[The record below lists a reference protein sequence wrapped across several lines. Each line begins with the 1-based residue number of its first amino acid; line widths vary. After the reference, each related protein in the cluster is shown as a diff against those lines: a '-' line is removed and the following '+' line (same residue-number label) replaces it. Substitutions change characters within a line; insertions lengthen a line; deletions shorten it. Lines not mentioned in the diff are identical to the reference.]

1 MLAGENG
8 RGRRPRNSEP
18 GRRGAAKKKLP
29 ASRVAAFSRRM
40 AFKHWPLVRDVR
52 FAQKSGRFLRGARKR
67 RPEIDWDEYLRIARH
82 FKQDDM
88 GSFQERGYLFQLASD
103 LPANAQVIEV
113 GSWMGA
119 STCFIAGG
127 LKGDKA
133 KIFAVDNFQGLS
145 TCGEDS
151 AWYNRHFKQLGSNS
165 TLEIFRANFA
175 ALGFANRSEPV
186 VSDSLAAAKT
196 LEAKRGTIDFIFIDG
211 DHSYAACKAD
221 IEAWTPFVKKG
232 GVIAF
237 HDFGSRADG
246 VTRAIFETIKANRFA
261 EIVGVAGTIIAFR
274 V

>member
-1 MLAGENG
+1 LEW
-8 RGRRPRNSEP
+8 S
-18 GRRGAAKKKLP
+18 
-29 ASRVAAFSRRM
+29 AF
-40 AFKHWPLVRDVR
+40 
-52 FAQKSGRFLRGARKR
+52 
-67 RPEIDWDEYLRIARH
+67 ERIARH

-88 GSFQERGYLFQLASD
+88 GSFAERGYLFQLASD
-103 LPANAQVIEV
+103 LPANAQVVEV

-127 LKGDKA
+127 LIGDGA

-145 TCGEDS
+145 TCGEDA
-151 AWYNRHFKQLGSNS
+151 AWYNRHFKQLGANS

-175 ALGFANRSEPV
+175 ALGFASRGEPV
-186 VSDSLAAAKT
+186 VSDSLAAAQT
-196 LEAKRGTIDFIFIDG
+196 LSVKRGTIDFIFIDG

-221 IEAWTPFVKKG
+221 IEAWAPFVKRG

-246 VTRAIFETIKANRFA
+246 VTRAIFEEIKAGRFA

-274 V
+274 M

>member
-1 MLAGENG
+1 
-8 RGRRPRNSEP
+8 
-18 GRRGAAKKKLP
+18 
-29 ASRVAAFSRRM
+29 M

-52 FAQKSGRFLRGARKR
+52 FAQKCGRYLRGARKR
-67 RPEIDWDEYLRIARH
+67 RPELNWDEYHRIASH

-88 GSFQERGYLFQLASD
+88 GSFPERGYLFQLASD
-103 LPANAQVIEV
+103 LPPNAQVVEV

-127 LKGDKA
+127 LKGDRA

-145 TCGEDS
+145 TCGEDA
-151 AWYNRHFKQLGSNS
+151 AWYNRHFKRLGGNS
-165 TLEIFRANFA
+165 TLDIFRANFA
-175 ALGFANRSEPV
+175 ALGFSSRSEPV
-186 VSDSLAAAKT
+186 VSDSLAAAQV
-196 LEAKRGTIDFIFIDG
+196 LAAKRGTIDFVFIDG

-221 IEAWTPFVKKG
+221 IEAWLPFVKPA

-246 VTRAIFETIKANRFA
+246 VTRAIFETINAGRFA

-274 V
+274 M

>member
-1 MLAGENG
+1 
-8 RGRRPRNSEP
+8 
-18 GRRGAAKKKLP
+18 
-29 ASRVAAFSRRM
+29 M

-52 FAQKSGRFLRGARKR
+52 FSQKCGRFLRGARKR
-67 RPEIDWDEYLRIARH
+67 RPDLNWAEFLRIARH

-88 GSFQERGYLFQLASD
+88 GSFVERGYLFQLASD
-103 LPANAQVIEV
+103 LPADAQVVEV

-127 LKGDKA
+127 LKGAKP

-145 TCGEDS
+145 TCGEDA
-151 AWYNRHFKQLGSNS
+151 AWYKRHFNQLGANS
-165 TLEIFRANFA
+165 TLEIFRENFA
-175 ALGFANRSEPV
+175 SLGFTPRSEPV
-186 VSDSLAAAKT
+186 VSDSLAAAQK
-196 LEAKRGTIDFIFIDG
+196 LEAKRGAIDFIFIDG
-211 DHSYAACKAD
+211 DHSYDACKAD
-221 IEAWTPFVKKG
+221 IAAWTAFVKRG

-246 VTRAIFETIKANRFA
+246 VTRAIFEAIKAGRFA